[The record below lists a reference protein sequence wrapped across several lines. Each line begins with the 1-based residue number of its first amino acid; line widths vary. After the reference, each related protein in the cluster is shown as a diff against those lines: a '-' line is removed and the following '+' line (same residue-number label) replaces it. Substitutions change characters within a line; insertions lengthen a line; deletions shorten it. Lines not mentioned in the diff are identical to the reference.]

1 MKLKPLSIL
10 ASRTVPIALAA
21 SAVVAQGAATP
32 AITPEQKDFF
42 ENKIRPI
49 FVNSCME
56 CHSEEKGKTKGSF
69 NMDSRESTLKGGE
82 TGASIKPGDAKNSLL
97 IKAVTWEDDLQMPPK
112 KKLSDEEI
120 ENLKQWV
127 SMGAPDPR
135 EPNKAVKNKKSHWAF
150 QPVARPALPA
160 VKNPGWCVNSI
171 DKFVL
176 SKLESK
182 SMLPASSADREALL
196 RRAYFDLIGLPPS
209 PKQIEAFVR
218 DPNPDEAYARVIDQ
232 LLADPGYGER
242 WARHWLDTAR
252 YSDTTGV
259 VGNARFEDYRYAY
272 AYSYR
277 DWVIAS
283 LNSDMPYDQFIMN
296 QLAADLIPNNRK
308 ENLAAMGFL
317 TVGQRFQQKDD
328 IINDRIDVIGRGF
341 LGLTVACARCHDHK
355 FDPVT
360 AADYYALR
368 GVFDSITEPKEGP
381 LISGDPNSA
390 AYVEFNKKLSDLET
404 KAYDAFFSIQREVSD
419 RVRKNGEDLFKIAYL
434 SRRDATAE
442 EKKEATALLEK
453 SKIQARFVDDT
464 TRINDNHPVTGI
476 FSKML
481 TLKDN
486 RDKLFAMILEGK
498 SKGPKYNQEVVDFLK
513 KQPQP
518 FPSDLPK
525 VAALYGKMLLEF
537 EPKVAALYTELRDP
551 AKKTAESPNKAGLE
565 LATYP
570 LPMVGRSELD
580 LDKLREQGRR
590 WGLNFGG
597 QLEGRS
603 GLAKINELKLTFRG
617 GPVRAMVVEDLPR
630 PKDSPLFVRGNPP
643 KGDEK
648 PRIVPRQF
656 IEVLSSDGKPTPFK
670 KGSGRLELAEAIASK
685 SNPLTARVL
694 VNRVWM
700 YHFGEGLVRTPD
712 DLGNQAG
719 DPSHP
724 ELLDFLASWLVEDYG
739 PAKPAWSVKALHK
752 AIMLSKTYQQS
763 SNTAFRNASVDYQKL
778 DPANTTLW
786 HANVRRMDFESFRD
800 SLLSMAGILDR
811 TVFGPPVNITEE
823 PYIPRRSVYGY
834 IDRAN
839 MPDLLMQFD
848 MSNPDQPNT
857 KRTSTIVPQQA
868 LFLMNSPFVAN
879 IVQRIVARPEVIQAV
894 SVERNTDAG
903 ISAIFRIILQRLPT
917 PIERQMATKFLV
929 EEAKHQQEVRAET
942 ATINKDAAKRAESLV
957 KAKQGN
963 NSARKAVLNDEEIE
977 GESVTLTK
985 GSNVVTNVANSSDL
999 RVGWTVTGAGI
1010 PGDTVIT
1017 SITGNSISLS
1027 KKALDSSKTAKLRAA
1042 DIVKR
1047 VTFTPWETLVQA
1059 ILFSNEAAY
1068 VN

>member
-1 MKLKPLSIL
+1 MMNLNSLSGFALRATPAAAIL
-10 ASRTVPIALAA
+10 ATAA
-21 SAVVAQGAATP
+21 AVYGAATP
-32 AITPEQKDFF
+32 AISPEQRDFF

-49 FVNSCME
+49 FANSCME

-82 TGASIKPGDAKNSLL
+82 TGPSLKPGDVKNSLL

-112 KKLSDEEI
+112 KKLSTEEI
-120 ENLKQWV
+120 EDLKKWV
-127 SMGAPDPR
+127 AMGAPDPR
-135 EPNKAVKNKKSHWAF
+135 EPNKAVKDKKSHWAF
-150 QPVARPALPA
+150 QPVSRPELPK
-160 VKNPGWCVNSI
+160 VNNPGWCVNSI

-182 SMLPASSADREALL
+182 SMLPASPAGREALL

-209 PKQIEAFVR
+209 PRQIEAFVR

-277 DWVIAS
+277 DWVINAINTD
-283 LNSDMPYDQFIMN
+283 LPYDQFIVN
-296 QLAADLIPNNRK
+296 QLAADKVPNNKK

-317 TVGQRFQQKDD
+317 TVGQRFGQKDEV
-328 IINDRIDVIGRGF
+328 INDRIDVIGRGF
-341 LGLTVACARCHDHK
+341 LGLTIACARCHDHK
-355 FDPVT
+355 FDPIT

-381 LISGDPNSA
+381 LISGDPNSPA
-390 AYVEFNKKLSDLET
+390 VLEFNKRLVDLEN
-404 KAYDAFFSIQREVSD
+404 KAYDAFFTMQREVSD

-442 EKKEATALLEK
+442 EKKEATDLLDK
-453 SKIQARFVDDT
+453 TKIQARFVDDT
-464 TRINDNHPVTGI
+464 TRISDNHPVTGI

-486 RDKLFAMILEGK
+486 RDKLFSLILEGK
-498 SKGPKYNQEVVDFLK
+498 SKGPRYNQEVVDFLK

-518 FPSDLPK
+518 FPNDLSK
-525 VAALYGKMLLEF
+525 VAALYGKMLLAF
-537 EPKVAALYTELRDP
+537 EPKVAQLYAELRDP
-551 AKKTAESPNKAGLE
+551 TKAPDTANKPALE

-570 LPMVGRSELD
+570 LPMMPRADLTLD
-580 LDKLREQGRR
+580 GLREQGKR

-603 GLAKINELKLTFRG
+603 GLAKINELKLTFKG

-648 PRIVPRQF
+648 PRIIPRQF
-656 IEVLSSDGKPTPFK
+656 IEVLSTDGKPTPFK
-670 KGSGRLELAEAIASK
+670 QGSGRLELAQAIASK
-685 SNPLTARVL
+685 TNPLTARVL

-719 DPSHP
+719 APSHP

-739 PAKPAWSVKALHK
+739 AAKPAWSVKALHK
-752 AIMLSKTYQQS
+752 AIMLSKTYQQA
-763 SNTAFRNASVDYQKL
+763 SNTSFRNSVVDYQKL
-778 DPANTTLW
+778 DPSNTMIW
-786 HANVRRMDFESFRD
+786 HANVRRLDFESFRD
-800 SLLSMAGILDR
+800 SLLSMAGTLDR
-811 TVFGPPVNITEE
+811 TMNGPAVNITEE
-823 PYIPRRSVYGY
+823 PYTFRRSVYGY
-834 IDRAN
+834 IDRAS

-868 LFLMNSPFVAN
+868 LFLMNSPFILEVLHNIAKRPE
-879 IVQRIVARPEVIQAV
+879 IVQAV
-894 SVERNTDAG
+894 EQNTDAG
-903 ISAIFRIILQRLPT
+903 INAIFRVVLQRLPT
-917 PIERQMATKFLV
+917 PIERKMATSFLV
-929 EEAKHQQEVRAET
+929 SEAKRQQEEVAKTREIT
-942 ATINKDAAKRAESLV
+942 KAADKRAEDKV
-957 KAKQGN
+957 KSQQN
-963 NSARKAVLNDEEIE
+963 NNGGRKAIVNDFEVQ
-977 GESVTLTK
+977 GEQVTLAK
-985 GSNVVTNVANSSDL
+985 GTNAVGNVTNAYEM
-999 RVGWTVTGAGI
+999 RVGWTVSGAGI
-1010 PGDTVIT
+1010 PADTVIT
-1017 SITGNSISLS
+1017 AISGNTLSLS
-1027 KKALDSSKTAKLRAA
+1027 KKALVSAKDAKLRAA
-1042 DIVKR
+1042 HIVDR
-1047 VTFTPWETLVQA
+1047 EPLSPWESLVQA